1 LNARIALLG
10 FSIECNRWAPV
21 AILRDFETRCLL
33 RGADI
38 VADARAASPSALGEM
53 PGFVT
58 TMDAAG
64 PWTPCPIMLA
74 MAEPNGPVDQTVFD
88 GFMAEWRAGLEALRG
103 ACDGVYAVLHG
114 AGLTTGLSDPEAALQ
129 ALVRE
134 ILGDVPFI
142 CGYDLHGNISAENVA
157 LNDAFVGYRTNPHV
171 DMRPRGAE
179 AAQLMLRMLAGERF
193 IRAHR
198 RLPIMAPTVSMLT
211 AQGPYAEVI
220 NLGQARA
227 AETPSIANVSVMG
240 GFAYGDTPFNGM
252 TIVVTGTEPQAAET
266 LADELAQACWERRG
280 RFVARLT
287 AIPDAL
293 AGLAASPLPLA
304 FADVDIP
311 LGHGQTMLAPKIE
324 ARILQAVQVR
334 KADTVLEVG
343 AGTGTN
349 FAYYPDTVSAVVALE
364 PETRLAPKAREA
376 AAGAAVPVTVVES
389 TIESMPATEPFDA
402 VVCSLVLC
410 SVDDPDSVLRQLNS
424 VLKPGGELRYFEH
437 VASAGWRGGMQ
448 RLADVTLWPRIAGNC
463 HTHRH
468 TERAIRSAGF
478 SVETVG
484 HLWTFPRWVP
494 IPISEVAVGRVVKQ
508 A

>member
-53 PGFVT
+53 PGVVT

-114 AGLTTGLSDPEAALQ
+114 AGLATGLSAPEAALQ

-142 CGYDLHGNISAENVA
+142 CGYDLHGNMSAENVA

-198 RLPIMAPTVSMLT
+198 RL
-211 AQGPYAEVI
+211 
-220 NLGQARA
+220 
-227 AETPSIANVSVMG
+227 
-240 GFAYGDTPFNGM
+240 
-252 TIVVTGTEPQAAET
+252 
-266 LADELAQACWERRG
+266 LAGARRG
-280 RFVARLT
+280 RVDEAGRPEAAQVGHHHPT
-287 AIPDAL
+287 ALRGETRRDL
-293 AGLAASPLPLA
+293 
-304 FADVDIP
+304 DI
-311 LGHGQTMLAPKIE
+311 GVH
-324 ARILQAVQVR
+324 VVR
-334 KADTVLEVG
+334 KAVHQQHRRAVLG
-343 AGTGTN
+343 ACGVEG
-349 FAYYPDTVSAVVALE
+349 DVE
-364 PETRLAPKAREA
+364 H
-376 AAGAAVPVTVVES
+376 AGPHG
-389 TIESMPATEPFDA
+389 
-402 VVCSLVLC
+402 
-410 SVDDPDSVLRQLNS
+410 LR
-424 VLKPGGELRYFEH
+424 GGEEGR
-437 VASAGWRGGMQ
+437 
-448 RLADVTLWPRIAGNC
+448 
-463 HTHRH
+463 
-468 TERAIRSAGF
+468 
-478 SVETVG
+478 VG
-484 HLWTFPRWVP
+484 HRRVRGRWARRAAIVRAPRR
-494 IPISEVAVGRVVKQ
+494 IRIRDG
-508 A
+508 

>member
-1 LNARIALLG
+1 MNARIALLG

-21 AILRDFETRCLL
+21 ATLRDFETRCLL

-74 MAEPNGPVDQTVFD
+74 MAEPNGPVDQAVFD

-114 AGLTTGLSDPEAALQ
+114 AGLTAGLSDPEAALQ

-252 TIVVTGTEPQAAET
+252 TIVVTGTEQQAADT
-266 LADELAQACWERRG
+266 LADELAQACWERRE

-287 AIPDAL
+287 SIADAL

-304 FADVDIP
+304 FADVADNPGGGGSGNTMEILRAFHAAGVQAAAFGCIIDAELAAEAHG
-311 LGHGQTMLAPKIE
+311 LG
-324 ARILQAVQVR
+324 
-334 KADTVLEVG
+334 VG
-343 AGTGTN
+343 ATFTARFNRGGGDA
-349 FAYYPDTVSAVVALE
+349 FSKPFVAEAVVRALSDGQVTGRRGLYGGVAMNLGATAWLQIGGIAVVVISNRAQCADPAFFE
-364 PETRLAPKAREA
+364 HLGIDLTAMRAVVVKSRGHFR
-376 AAGAAVPVTVVES
+376 AGFDELFPHERVVEVDGPGLTS
-389 TIESMPATEPFDA
+389 PIFQRFDWKHIPRPMLPLDA
-402 VVCSLVLC
+402 
-410 SVDDPDSVLRQLNS
+410 
-424 VLKPGGELRYFEH
+424 EAF
-437 VASAGWRGGMQ
+437 
-448 RLADVTLWPRIAGNC
+448 WP
-463 HTHRH
+463 
-468 TERAIRSAGF
+468 
-478 SVETVG
+478 
-484 HLWTFPRWVP
+484 
-494 IPISEVAVGRVVKQ
+494 
-508 A
+508 